1 MRVRIIVITLIA
13 TAALTLVAQDSAPT
27 AADESKILALE
38 HAWNVAEANKDTKA
52 LDLLMDG
59 TLVYVDYDGTYMGKA
74 GFLFSAKAPS
84 LQPAEIVNESTT
96 VHMYGTAAVV
106 TGVYRERGKANG
118 KPYLR
123 RGRFTDTWLYLNN
136 MWKCVA
142 SQSTL
147 ISH

>member
-1 MRVRIIVITLIA
+1 MRVRIIAIALIV
-13 TAALTLVAQDSAPT
+13 TAASALAAQDSAPT
-27 AADESKILALE
+27 AADQSKILALE

-52 LDLLMDG
+52 LDLLIDN
-59 TLVYVDYDGTYMGKA
+59 TLVYVDYDGTYMGRA
-74 GFLFSAKAPS
+74 DFLASAKAPS

-106 TGVYRERGKANG
+106 TGVYREKGKANG
-118 KPYLR
+118 KAYLR

-136 MWKCVA
+136 TWKCVA